1 MHKKIIIGD
10 VHLNKNN
17 VHYFYDLLFP
27 FIKQL
32 NHKYTYDSVVFL
44 GDIFTSSSIDNDT
57 LKLFKDLITLFDND
71 IKIKIL
77 VGNHDMITNTNNI
90 YDLLLLKDNII
101 IYNELCFQK
110 NEIYIPYIIK
120 DIEYSLIFN
129 TIKEYI
135 EENIGYE
142 NYYIYSH
149 NDFSE
154 IYKFR
159 STFFNIIP
167 IFEKANK
174 NIYLINGHNHVP
186 IFKKKNKFHIL
197 NIGCA
202 INQNY
207 NDSNDD
213 NYFLYI
219 ENDNIKFL
227 KNKYSI
233 RYYTFHIWKDSDI
246 YLNINKLNK
255 ENLSYIKFV
264 IHNPEIVL
272 DNNFKREL
280 FNYCLIG
287 DIQIEYELS
296 SVLNLVKNNQNVL
309 DSTISLDSIC
319 EKFNI
324 TLNEFIK
331 DNNNEK
337 IEILLSLMN
346 SMFENRNTSTL
357 NAANVINTVKKYLL

>member
-1 MHKKIIIGD
+1 MDKKIIIGD
-10 VHLNKNN
+10 VHLNKNK
-17 VHYFYDLLFP
+17 VSYFYSLLFP

-32 NHKYTYDSVVFL
+32 NRKYIYDSVVFL

-101 IYNELCFQK
+101 IYDELCFQK

-129 TIKEYI
+129 NIKEYI
-135 EENIGYE
+135 EENTNYE

-159 STFFNIIP
+159 SNFFNIIP
-167 IFEKANK
+167 IFEKTNK

-186 IFKKKNKFHIL
+186 IFKKKNKFNIL
-197 NIGCA
+197 NLGCA

-207 NDSNDD
+207 NDSCDD

-219 ENDNIKFL
+219 ENNYIKFL

-233 RYYTFHIWKDSDI
+233 HYYTFHIWKDRDI
-246 YLNINKLNK
+246 YLNMNKLNK
-255 ENLSYIKFV
+255 KNLSYIKFV
-264 IHNPEIVL
+264 IHNPEVVL
-272 DNNFKREL
+272 DNNFKKEL
-280 FNYCLIG
+280 YEHYSIG

-296 SVLNLVKNNQNVL
+296 SLLNLVKNNNDIL

-319 EKFNI
+319 EKFDI
-324 TLNEFIK
+324 HINEFIK
-331 DNNNEK
+331 NNNEK
-337 IEILLSLMN
+337 IEILLSLLN

-357 NAANVINTVKKYLL
+357 NVTNVIKTVKKYLL